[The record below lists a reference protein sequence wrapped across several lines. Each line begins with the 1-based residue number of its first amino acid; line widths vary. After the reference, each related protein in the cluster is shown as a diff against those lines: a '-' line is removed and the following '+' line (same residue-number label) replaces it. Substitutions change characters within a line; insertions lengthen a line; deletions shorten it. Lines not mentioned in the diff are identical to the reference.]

1 MLSWTAGLP
10 KSIKKNENWVIKL
23 EITSETKERAIA
35 PCVLA
40 VANGTCVI
48 RNWSIKEAGRNLL
61 TLNTA
66 KAALAKAAL
75 PALTQNVARQVS
87 AFPFRFFFLN
97 TKPLLAETIAK
108 VPKLR
113 LYRPKL
119 TFYPVKLWAE
129 NLGPWVETAREIARA
144 ALS

>member
-1 MLSWTAGLP
+1 MP

-48 RNWSIKEAGRNLL
+48 RNWGIKEAGRNLL
-61 TLNTA
+61 TLNT
-66 KAALAKAAL
+66 AKAAL

-87 AFPFRFFFLN
+87 AFPFRFFLLN